1 MLMLTEKEKKKVR
14 ALYTFTIVI
23 ALYIAG
29 IAVLQTYFVYFY
41 NTN

>member
-1 MLMLTEKEKKKVR
+1 MLTEKERKKVR

-29 IAVLQTYFVYFY
+29 IAALQTYFVYFY